1 LSSARRPTVVDVAR
15 AASVSVGTVSNVVS
29 GARNVRPETRER
41 VELAIAELGFR
52 PNTIARALIRR
63 RTQTV
68 GMVIPDVTNPFFSD
82 LIWEVE
88 RALTEADYAV
98 VFGNSAN
105 DPGRERRYLEAFL
118 SRRVDALV
126 VAVTAGA
133 DLELVRALAAEVPT
147 VFVDRLVP
155 PDVECVVGDN
165 DAGMGLVVDHLVG
178 LGHRRLALVNGDE
191 GLETAR
197 AREAGVEAALARHG
211 FELAARSSGSFTLES
226 GDTQA
231 KELLAA
237 APTAVVGAND
247 LLAMGALAAAAR
259 AGLSVPDELS
269 VTGYDDIA
277 YAAFTS
283 PPLTTVRQP
292 AGTMGEEAVR
302 LLLAR
307 LEGDESPPR
316 RVVVEP
322 ELRARASTGPPPS
335 GR

>member
-1 LSSARRPTVVDVAR
+1 VVDVAR

-29 GARNVRPETRER
+29 GARTVRPETRER
-41 VELAIAELGFR
+41 VERAIAKLGFR
-52 PNTIARALIRR
+52 PNTIARALIRQ

-105 DPGRERRYLEAFL
+105 DPARERRYLEAFL

-126 VAVTAGA
+126 VVVTAGA
-133 DLELVRALAAEVPT
+133 DLDFVRGLAAEVPT

-155 PDVECVVGDN
+155 PDVESVVGDN
-165 DAGMGLVVDHLVG
+165 AAGMALVVDHLVG
-178 LGHRRLALVNGDE
+178 LGHRRLAFVNGDE
-191 GLETAR
+191 RLETAR
-197 AREAGVEAALARHG
+197 AREAGVDVALAGHG
-211 FELAARSSGSFTLES
+211 LELAARSTGEFTLES
-226 GDTQA
+226 GGEQA
-231 KELLAA
+231 VALLERDES
-237 APTAVVGAND
+237 PTAVIAAND
-247 LLAMGALAAAAR
+247 LLAMGILATASR
-259 AGLSVPDELS
+259 SGLAVPGDVSVS
-269 VTGYDDIA
+269 GYDDIA

-292 AGTMGEEAVR
+292 ARAMGEEAVR

-307 LEGDESPPR
+307 LEGDEGPPR

-322 ELRARASTGPPPS
+322 ELRVRTSTGPPPTQ
-335 GR
+335 R

>member
-1 LSSARRPTVVDVAR
+1 MSSARRPTVVDVAR

-118 SRRVDALV
+118 GRRVDALV
-126 VAVTAGA
+126 VVVTAGV
-133 DLELVRALAAEVPT
+133 DLDLVRALAAEVPT
-147 VFVDRLVP
+147 VFIDRLVP
-155 PDVECVVGDN
+155 RDVECVVGDN
-165 DAGMGLVVDHLVG
+165 DAGMRLVVDHLVG

-191 GLETAR
+191 GLDTAR

-211 FELAARSSGSFTLES
+211 LELAARSSGSFTLES
-226 GDTQA
+226 GDAQA
-231 KELLAA
+231 QELLAA
-237 APTAVVGAND
+237 APTAILAAND

-259 AGLSVPDELS
+259 AGFSVPDELS
-269 VTGYDDIA
+269 VSGYDDIA

-307 LEGDESPPR
+307 LDGDESPPR